1 MSNDINAR
9 LPVTHRVRLSSDF
22 GRVYA
27 GGLSARGRYLVAWF
41 LPDSGQKIVRL
52 GVVASKR
59 SLRRAHERNRAK
71 RLLRE
76 VFRKNRSLFSRSG
89 DCILIARSYIRD
101 AGESDVLEDLR
112 KALGRLK

>member
-1 MSNDINAR
+1 MSDDLNAR
-9 LPVTHRVRLSSDF
+9 LSENQRIRLSSDF

-27 GGLSARGRYLVAWF
+27 GGLSGRGRYLVAWF
-41 LPDSGQKIVRL
+41 LPNDEQKTLRL

-59 SLRRAHERNRAK
+59 SLPKAHDRNRAK

-76 VFRKNRSLFSRSG
+76 VFRKNRALFSRTG
-89 DCILIARSYIRD
+89 DCVLIARRFIRGT
-101 AGESDVLEDLR
+101 GEGDVLEDLK